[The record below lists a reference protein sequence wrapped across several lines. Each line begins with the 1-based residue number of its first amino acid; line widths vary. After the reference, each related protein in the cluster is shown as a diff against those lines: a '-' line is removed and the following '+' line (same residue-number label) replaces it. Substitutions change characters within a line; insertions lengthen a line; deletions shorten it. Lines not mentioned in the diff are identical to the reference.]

1 MAMLMTRP
9 GQCEGKGLLLS
20 PSLLLVLLRH
30 LDMRVVFVFVVLVVD
45 LRVAES
51 DSLIELLMLEPSLA
65 QGCSFLQVNGLFSI
79 CVNIYNI

>member
-9 GQCEGKGLLLS
+9 GQGEGKGLLLS

-30 LDMRVVFVFVVLVVD
+30 LDMRVVFVDVVVVVVD

-51 DSLIELLMLEPSLA
+51 DSLIELLMLKPSLA
-65 QGCSFLQVNGLFSI
+65 QGCSFLRLMVFFSI
-79 CVNIYNI
+79 CVNI